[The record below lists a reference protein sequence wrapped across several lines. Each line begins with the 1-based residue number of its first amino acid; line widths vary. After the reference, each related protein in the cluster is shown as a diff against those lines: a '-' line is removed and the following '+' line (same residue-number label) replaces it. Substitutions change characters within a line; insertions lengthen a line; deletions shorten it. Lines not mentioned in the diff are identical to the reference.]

1 MLGDSHFTVQAGTPM
16 TVTGKGTLSCV
27 LGQGVDPLSFTFFC
41 LKISRGGGWCATGS
55 RTSRRGQRPGAFN
68 KCEQVA

>member
-16 TVTGKGTLSCV
+16 TVTGKGTLPCV
-27 LGQGVDPLSFTFFC
+27 LGQGVDPLSFTFCC
-41 LKISRGGGWCATGS
+41 LKISRGP
-55 RTSRRGQRPGAFN
+55 GQGPGAFN

>member
-1 MLGDSHFTVQAGTPM
+1 MLGDSHTTVQAGTPM

-41 LKISRGGGWCATGS
+41 LKVSRGP
-55 RTSRRGQRPGAFN
+55 GQRPGCFSARGRP
-68 KCEQVA
+68 A